1 MKKSTKYENS
11 NFSALIAAE
20 SSTRDIGGDSLY
32 FSALCLDGRKKETR
46 QGRKRFACLF
56 IFIIPFISI
65 ISGCKKSAKSYTSNM
80 GAVRIWHGTGIFNGG
95 GVFPD
100 TINFS
105 DTFAIIIINGSTIAI
120 NENNAVGFTP
130 GNLIDTLTYNSQNG
144 STDSYTFIDQYNQCC
159 SVLSEVTV
167 TYNHAN
173 NSIIYTGFWPNH
185 GGGDY
190 VTLYTP

>member
-1 MKKSTKYENS
+1 
-11 NFSALIAAE
+11 
-20 SSTRDIGGDSLY
+20 
-32 FSALCLDGRKKETR
+32 
-46 QGRKRFACLF
+46 
-56 IFIIPFISI
+56 
-65 ISGCKKSAKSYTSNM
+65 M

-159 SVLSEVTV
+159 SVLSEVTI
-167 TYNHAN
+167 TYNYAS